1 MEKGRVKMNRG
12 GDGINWNTYVLEN
25 LHEEELEE
33 LEYIENKR
41 VHEEEGGIDQNR
53 RDVPYNTQLFQE
65 KHPLK
70 IWVDTEE
77 EEIQLRAYLY
87 APGELTSDGV
97 DHYKTQDSTQRFTK
111 TLLSPIFEPTLD
123 KMASSDTYQI
133 DEKLDITDIISNFWG
148 LLNYQEKVLFTFI
161 LYKHSLI
168 GLVTPVV
175 SEEMDKIASEKIP
188 DDIKFTEISA
198 IEICNLTKQRFR
210 SFSSK
215 FQQKFLRYLNKSRY
229 LSEAKLCSIK
239 RSLSLS

>member
-12 GDGINWNTYVLEN
+12 GGGINWNTYVLEN
-25 LHEEELEE
+25 LHEDELNE

-41 VHEEEGGIDQNR
+41 IHEEEGGIDQNR
-53 RDVPYNTQLFQE
+53 LNTFYPTQLEQE

-70 IWVDTEE
+70 IKMESE
-77 EEIQLRAYLY
+77 KEEITIRAYLY
-87 APGELTSDGV
+87 PPDV
-97 DHYKTQDSTQRFTK
+97 MPRFDR
-111 TLLSPIFEPTLD
+111 TLLSPIFEPSLD
-123 KMASSDTYQI
+123 ELASRDTYQI
-133 DEKLDITDIISNFWG
+133 DEKLDVKHLISNFWE

-168 GLVTPVV
+168 DLVTPTV
-175 SEEMDKIASEKIP
+175 SEEMEKIASEKIP
-188 DDIKFTEISA
+188 DGIKFTEIAA

-210 SFSSK
+210 SFSNK